1 MHDAHNDS
9 ARTGVH
15 NTSILTP
22 AVLVCCSAFFLIT
35 LDATIVN
42 SALYTIQTHWHSS
55 VASIQWIVDA
65 YTVVLAALMLSTG
78 VLADRLGAHRLL
90 VAGLWLFMITS
101 TVCGLAPSLGLLIA
115 FRVLQGIG
123 AAIMLPASLAL
134 LNLVVPDR
142 EAHVKATS
150 LWAAAGGVAVAAGP
164 VLGGALTSWISWRTI
179 FLINIPVCA
188 VCLLAFRT
196 AAFDRPRTARRFDP
210 YGQIL
215 ATTALVALTGGVIE
229 LHRMPLLGIALL
241 AVGLVVL
248 IAFLFVESRIPDAA
262 VPTSLWRNKVF
273 DSCAAT
279 GFALNFAYF
288 GSVFVIGLLVQEMFR
303 YSPALTGAV
312 FIPLTM
318 FITVSNLMA
327 GRLTARF
334 GAFVPLLAGQLL
346 EAAGFFVVGYGI
358 HLHSM
363 AVILIGMFPIGIGA
377 GTASP
382 PMMTTLMNSM
392 PPSDSGLAAG
402 ALNCLRQ
409 IGTVLGVAV
418 FGVLI
423 AHRLGAGAVSSLIIS
438 GAILVMTAV
447 GTVVFVPRKVGQ
459 RIGMVAGTPR
469 ETTRSGGSRR
479 QA

>member
-1 MHDAHNDS
+1 MPDL
-9 ARTGVH
+9 ARPGAGK
-15 NTSILTP
+15 TSILTP

-55 VASIQWIVDA
+55 VAAIQWIVDA

-142 EAHVKATS
+142 AAHVRATS

-164 VLGGALTSWISWRTI
+164 VLGGVLTSWINWRTI

-188 VCLLAFRT
+188 VCLFAFRRT
-196 AAFDRPRTARRFDP
+196 AFDRPRTTRRFDP

-215 ATTALVALTGGVIE
+215 ATAALVALTGGVIE
-229 LHRMPLLGIALL
+229 LNRTLRLGIALL

-248 IAFLFVESRIPDAA
+248 IAFLIVESRIPDAA
-262 VPTSLWRNKVF
+262 VPTSLWRNRVF

-288 GSVFVIGLLVQEMFR
+288 GSVFVIGLLVQEMFG

-312 FIPLTM
+312 FIPLTI
-318 FITVSNLMA
+318 FITAANLLA

-334 GAFVPLLAGQLL
+334 GAFVPLLTGQLL
-346 EAAGFFVVGYGI
+346 EAAGFFVVGYGVY
-358 HLHSM
+358 LHSI
-363 AVILIGMFPIGIGA
+363 AVILVGMLPIGIGA

-382 PMMTTLMNSM
+382 PMMSTLMNSM

-423 AHRLGAGAVSSLIIS
+423 AHSLGAGAVRSLVIS
-438 GAILVMTAV
+438 GAILVLTALGTAV
-447 GTVVFVPRKVGQ
+447 LVPRKGSE
-459 RIGMVAGTPR
+459 RIPAAAR
-469 ETTRSGGSRR
+469 
-479 QA
+479 AD